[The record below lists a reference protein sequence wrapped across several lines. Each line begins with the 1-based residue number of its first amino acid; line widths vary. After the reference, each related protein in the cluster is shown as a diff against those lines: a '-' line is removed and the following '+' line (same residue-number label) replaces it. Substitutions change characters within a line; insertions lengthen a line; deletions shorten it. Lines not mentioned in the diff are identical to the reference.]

1 MKPVLQLLSALAFLS
16 ISFNALAGPSVYTE
30 KFDDPHGVF
39 FTEET
44 YGIKADG
51 KMDVSDALQTASIP
65 SRQNVNSERY
75 IFLKASTVSPEPFTY
90 QLPYA

>member
-39 FTEET
+39 FTEDS

-51 KMDVSDALQTASIP
+51 KMAVSDAL
-65 SRQNVNSERY
+65 
-75 IFLKASTVSPEPFTY
+75 
-90 QLPYA
+90 